1 MNKLKENGNDRYTE
15 AMEAAIEALNAVT
28 AVQSP
33 SVAQHIRATAL
44 LVSRTARELQL
55 DNESVVRAEMA
66 SRVHDIGLNCIL
78 PLDTDRSLTEHE
90 HGILQLHAER
100 GEAIL
105 NAIFC
110 LRHLAPIVRSH
121 HERID
126 GGGYPDHLFGDEIP
140 IESRI
145 IAVTDAFHC
154 MTTPQ
159 RWRAQMSPVA
169 ALQELRRCSGTQFD
183 GDVVAALFGTLSFLP
198 ERAFET
204 G

>member
-1 MNKLKENGNDRYTE
+1 MNEPKESGNDRYPE
-15 AMEAAIEALNAVT
+15 AVDAAIEALNAVT
-28 AVQSP
+28 MIQSP
-33 SVAQHIRATAL
+33 AVAQHIRATAR

-55 DNESVVRAEMA
+55 DNESTFRAEAA
-66 SRVHDIGLNCIL
+66 SRVHDIGLNGIL
-78 PLDTDRSLTEHE
+78 LSDSDRAITEQE
-90 HGILQLHAER
+90 HVILQLHAER

-105 NAIFC
+105 NSIFC

-126 GGGYPDHLFGDEIP
+126 GTGYPDHLFGDEIP

-145 IAVTDAFHC
+145 IAVADAFHF
-154 MTTPQ
+154 MTTPK
-159 RWRAQMSPVA
+159 RWREQMSPVA

-183 GDVVAALFGTLSFLP
+183 GDVVAALFGSLSVLP
-198 ERAFET
+198 ERVFET